1 MERSMKDRIADMKQF
16 LLVED
21 DAWDVELIMTA
32 LKDRCE
38 TSKTTAVDNGAEA
51 LDYLYRRGR
60 FSTRPAGNPALV
72 LLDNKMPKMDGI
84 DVLKAVKTDERLK
97 MIPVILF
104 TSSREASDLREFYR
118 HGVNAYVVKPVDV
131 SEFLMVVRQ
140 LAIFWGVVN
149 EPPLEYK
156 KEKTAGQIK
165 PGLLLET
172 G

>member
-1 MERSMKDRIADMKQF
+1 MGTKKAGIKQF

-38 TSKTTAVDNGAEA
+38 TSMTTVVDNGAEA
-51 LDYLYRRGR
+51 LDFLYRRGR
-60 FSTRPAGNPALV
+60 FSTRPPGNPVFV

-84 DVLKAVKTDERLK
+84 DVLKAVKIDERLK

-118 HGVNAYVVKPVDV
+118 YGINAYVVKPVDI

-149 EPPLEYK
+149 EPPLEYQ
-156 KEKTAGQIK
+156 KEKPAGLIK
-165 PGLLLET
+165 PGLLLEM